1 MSHLSIII
9 PILNEAALLRHS
21 VDLLTQLN
29 DAYELILV
37 DGGSDDDSM
46 QYAKSQGFS
55 VITSEPGRG
64 AQLDAGVQAS
74 SSPYL
79 AFMHLDCDLE
89 LRHFVAIYQ
98 TLQRSIWGRFNV
110 RFEQVHVGLSLIAM
124 SMNLRSRL
132 TGIATGDQLIFCRR
146 DAYLKQAMAGM
157 KAHPLM
163 EDIYLSQC
171 LRHSAKP
178 VCLRMK
184 VTISARY
191 WQKNG
196 IIKGMFS
203 MWVFRTLYYF
213 GMSPERL
220 YKSYYSDSKSNKSSR
235 L

>member
-1 MSHLSIII
+1 MSYLSIIV
-9 PILNEAALLRHS
+9 PILNEAALLRRS
-21 VDLLTQLN
+21 ADLLAQID

-37 DGGSDDDSM
+37 DGGSEDDSI
-46 QYAKSQGFS
+46 QYAESQGFR
-55 VITSEPGRG
+55 VVTSERGRG

-74 SSPYL
+74 NSPYL

-110 RFEQVHVGLSLIAM
+110 CFEQPHLGLSLIALG
-124 SMNLRSRL
+124 MNLRSRL
-132 TGIATGDQLIFCRR
+132 TAIATGDQLIFCRR
-146 DAYLKQAMAGM
+146 AAYLKQAAGGM

-171 LRHSAKP
+171 LRRSAKP
-178 VCLRMK
+178 VCLSMK

-191 WQKNG
+191 WQRHG
-196 IIKGMFS
+196 LLKGMLS
-203 MWVFRTLYYF
+203 MWLFRALYYF
-213 GMSPERL
+213 GVSPERL
-220 YKSYYSDSKSNKSSR
+220 YKRYYSDSKPNNSH

>member
-79 AFMHLDCDLE
+79 VFMHLDCDLE

-146 DAYLKQAMAGM
+146 DAYLKQAMDGM

>member
-79 AFMHLDCDLE
+79 VFMHLDCDLE

-146 DAYLKQAMAGM
+146 DAYLKQAMDGM

-163 EDIYLSQC
+163 DDIYLSQC

>member
-1 MSHLSIII
+1 MSHLRIII

-79 AFMHLDCDLE
+79 VFMHLDCDLE

-146 DAYLKQAMAGM
+146 DAYLKQAMDGM

>member
-9 PILNEAALLRHS
+9 PILNEAALLRRS
-21 VDLLTQLN
+21 ADLLAQLD

-37 DGGSDDDSM
+37 DGGSEDDSV

-55 VITSEPGRG
+55 VIPSEPGRG

-74 SSPYL
+74 GSSYL
-79 AFMHLDCDLE
+79 AFMHLDCGLE

-110 RFEQVHVGLSLIAM
+110 CFEPAHLGLSLIA
-124 SMNLRSRL
+124 SGMNLRSRL
-132 TGIATGDQLIFCRR
+132 TGIATGDQLMFCRR
-146 DAYLKQAMAGM
+146 DVYLKQATDGI

-171 LRHSAKP
+171 LRRSAKP

-191 WQKNG
+191 WQQHG
-196 IIKGMFS
+196 LVKGMLS
-203 MWVFRTLYYF
+203 MWVFRALYYF
-213 GMSPERL
+213 GVSPERL
-220 YKSYYSDSKSNKSSR
+220 YKSYYSDSKSNNSSR

>member
-146 DAYLKQAMAGM
+146 DAYLKQAMDGM